1 MKKKLYN
8 ITMGVLSNVII
19 LLFGFIVPRVV
30 LVYYGSDTNGLLSSM
45 TQIFTYAALLEAG
58 ISRAAVNALYK
69 PIQEKNK
76 DGVSIVMSVARR
88 YYRRVTVIYTLVV
101 LCFSAIAPF
110 VLKTSIDHVT
120 VFFVFLLEGMS
131 NVIAFYYINVW
142 KCLLTADG
150 YSYIINSI
158 NLVGKLLGYLTK
170 IVLAV
175 LGVRIVYIQLG
186 YFLISLVKLYFYS
199 RYMKKHYGWID
210 YGRSSNDAKLNDRNS
225 FVIIEIAWTIF
236 SSTDM
241 IILSIMVSTAASSVY
256 SVYNLVFLAF
266 SNLMNSVF
274 NSLYY
279 NLGQLYHENL
289 ERYTQK
295 HDLYNSIFIGL
306 TTMFMS
312 VTYFM
317 LLPFIKIYTSGVNDI
332 NYMYK
337 YLPLLFCLV
346 QLLSWARYV
355 SGYLV
360 SVAGYAKQLSNVSLV
375 EALINVVFSLLLVNR
390 YGIYGVL
397 VATVIA
403 LPLKVVYC
411 IYLSDKIILKRSVK
425 KTISIIIANFLI
437 FLIAV
442 CSKQW
447 LNVKCDTVFEFCSDG
462 CILLCLFAVI
472 AFVFNGLVNND
483 VFHLPHKLFSMKG
496 LKKVQ

>member
-8 ITMGVLSNVII
+8 ITMGVLGNVII

-30 LVYYGSDTNGLLSSM
+30 LVYYGSDTNGLLNSM

-69 PIQEKNK
+69 PIQEMNK

-110 VLKTSIDHVT
+110 VIKTSIDHVT
-120 VFFVFLLEGMS
+120 VFLVFLLEGMS
-131 NVIAFYYINVW
+131 NVVAFYFINVW
-142 KCLLTADG
+142 KCLLNADG
-150 YSYIINSI
+150 CSYIINAI

-186 YFLISLVKLYFYS
+186 YFLISLAKLFFYS
-199 RYMKKHYGWID
+199 QYMKKHYGWID
-210 YGRSSNDAKLNDRNS
+210 YGRSSNDTKLKDRNS

-266 SNLMNSVF
+266 SNLMNGVF

-279 NLGQLYHENL
+279 NLGQLYHENR
-289 ERYTQK
+289 ERYIQK

-306 TTMFMS
+306 TTMIMS

-317 LLPFIKIYTSGVNDI
+317 LLPFIKLYTSGVNDT

-337 YLPLLFCLV
+337 FLPLLFCLV
-346 QLLSWARYV
+346 HILSWDRYV
-355 SGYLV
+355 SGYLA
-360 SVAGYAKQLSNVSLV
+360 SVAGYAKQLSKISLI
-375 EALINVVFSLLLVNR
+375 EALTNVVCSLLLVNR

-397 VATVIA
+397 FATVVA
-403 LPLKVVYC
+403 LPLKVIYC
-411 IYLSDKIILKRSVK
+411 TYLSDKVILKRSVK
-425 KTISIIIANFLI
+425 KTISIIIVNYVV

-442 CSKQW
+442 CSKRW
-447 LNVKCDTVFEFCSDG
+447 VNIRCDTVLEFCING
-462 CILLCLFAVI
+462 CILLLLFAVVT
-472 AFVFNGLVNND
+472 FVFNGLVNKD
-483 VFHLPHKLFSMKG
+483 VFYLPNKLCKMKG
-496 LKKVQ
+496 IRKTQ